1 MLKKETLSLTVG
13 DTKILGTTINS
24 EDKTMTFTSN
34 NETVA
39 KVTPK
44 QGKVTAVAEGTATIT
59 VTTANESLAVYEVT
73 VTPAG

>member
-1 MLKKETLSLTVG
+1 MNKKTLNLKVG
-13 DTKILGTTINS
+13 DTEVLDITVGS
-24 EDKTMTFTSN
+24 EDKIIAFISSD
-34 NETVA
+34 ETIA

-59 VTTANESLAVYEVT
+59 VTTANGKTATCEVT